1 MSKEENKTKMS
12 AVEREKRRSEVG
24 RAASEKVAKSEQINF
39 RIEEQFIAELQNM
52 AYKNGIP
59 VGTMIREWVLERLTE
74 EKIGTNKNT
83 SKALYLLNDMR
94 GKLNNLF
101 NNLPQETADSLV
113 EQDKTSQTWPT
124 QTLLCLALPTP
135 SNSFA
140 THRVGE
146 SATTTYCSAAPNSK
160 QNRDLSSGSNS
171 KELEHL
177 RAIEHLLCDQLK
189 AIKDQLKTAEI
200 DKSA

>member
-1 MSKEENKTKMS
+1 MSREENKSQMS
-12 AVEREKRRSEVG
+12 AAEREKRRSAVG
-24 RAASEKVAKSEQINF
+24 RAASEKAAKTEQINF
-39 RIEEQFIAELQNM
+39 RIEEQFIAELQDM

-94 GKLNNLF
+94 GKLNSLF
-101 NNLPQETADSLV
+101 NHLPQETADSLP
-113 EQDKTSQTWPT
+113 EQDKTSQSWPEH
-124 QTLLCLALPTP
+124 TLLCLALPTP
-135 SNSFA
+135 SSSFA
-140 THRVGE
+140 MHRVGE

-160 QNRDLSSGSNS
+160 QNRELSSDSKS

-177 RAIEHLLCDQLK
+177 RAIEHLLSDQLK
-189 AIKDQLKTAEI
+189 AIKDQLKTVEV